1 MTPISSEVTMV
12 DYFEVVQ
19 KRYSCRSYRPD
30 MVEDDKL
37 HAILEC
43 ALLAPTANNR
53 QEFRVIVL
61 RSAGHEQDLHRI
73 YYREWFAQA
82 PYVLGVCSIPARC
95 WTRGDKKVYSDVDAA
110 IVMDHMIL
118 AATALGLGTCWVA
131 NFNGQS
137 AREILHLEPDW
148 EPVAFTPLG
157 YPCPIDKTKV
167 RKPLEEIV
175 VYR

>member
-1 MTPISSEVTMV
+1 M
-12 DYFEVVQ
+12 DYFEVVR
-19 KRYSCRSYRPD
+19 KRCACRDYLPD
-30 MVEDDKL
+30 MVEAEKL
-37 HAILEC
+37 AAILDC
-43 ALLAPTANNR
+43 ARLAPTANNR
-53 QEFRVIVL
+53 QEFKVIVL
-61 RSAGHEQDLHRI
+61 RTAGREQELRRI

-95 WTRGDKKVYSDVDAA
+95 WTRGDGKVYSDVDAA

-131 NFNGQS
+131 NFDPPA
-137 AREILHLEPDW
+137 AREILHLEAGW

-157 YPCPIDKTKV
+157 YPQPSDKAKI